1 MTLTSDQK
9 AVNHGNNLRYLVDH
23 SDLPSIQRLAQ
34 ALSLS
39 PTTIY
44 SMYKR
49 DRFEHD
55 QIQKICSVF
64 NVTAEEFSTT
74 LLKGLTYKFTPPT
87 DPIGTAKI
95 LELTNEIKNLQAEL
109 LEANKKIIKLLE
121 KESQV

>member
-9 AVNHGNNLRYLVDH
+9 AVNHGNNLKYLVEH

-34 ALSLS
+34 ALNLS

-55 QIQKICSVF
+55 QIQRICTVF
-64 NVTAEEFSTT
+64 NVSAEEFTSTT
-74 LLKGLTYKFTPPT
+74 LTGLTYKFTPPT
-87 DPIGTAKI
+87 DPTGTARI
-95 LELTNEIKNLQAEL
+95 LELTTQVKDLQSELLAAKNKIIEL
-109 LEANKKIIKLLE
+109 LEKQN
-121 KESQV
+121 Q